1 MTVLTNPYT
10 RRQINRSNLSSFQHR
25 GACRIQD
32 NTAKG
37 EAMAP
42 PNVYTFNVQDSKIIR
57 LVREAP
63 PAHYLLEIE
72 SFASLKNSVSQA
84 YTTLFESTEF
94 EAASHKWVLV
104 IYPAGN
110 KDDDGVDHISL
121 YLKLID
127 KLDHWYFVVATV
139 KFFIYDYRRK
149 TYLIIQGLEEQRY
162 DVMEKQKGIA
172 RALPL
177 SDFMSSSN
185 GFINGDRCKL
195 GVEVL
200 VADAT
205 SRTAFCSTLKER
217 PNSIYTWPI
226 ENFSQIA
233 DKEHSDMKLEL
244 YPKGNARGYNKGISL
259 YLFLVDFTDLINGKK
274 LYVEHELR
282 VRNLQNQ
289 KDATSIARGWYTNTN
304 HNWGISN
311 LLSLSDLH
319 NSKKGFKIDD
329 KMIVEVKLNLMVLMK
344 DI

>member
-1 MTVLTNPYT
+1 
-10 RRQINRSNLSSFQHR
+10 
-25 GACRIQD
+25 
-32 NTAKG
+32 
-37 EAMAP
+37 MAP

-57 LVREAP
+57 TVRETP

-72 SFASLKNSVSQA
+72 SFASLKNLVPLA
-84 YTTLFESTEF
+84 PTTFFESTEF
-94 EAASHKWVLV
+94 EGASHKWVLV

-127 KLDHWYFVVATV
+127 KLDHGYSVMATI

-149 TYLIIQGLEEQRY
+149 TYLIIQGLGEQRY

-177 SDFMSSSN
+177 SDFLSSSN
-185 GFINGDRCKL
+185 GFINGGRCKL

-200 VADAT
+200 VVDAIA
-205 SRTAFCSTLKER
+205 RTACCSTLKER

-233 DKEHSDMKLEL
+233 DRVFSDEFTREGRKWKLQL
-244 YPKGNARGYNKGISL
+244 YPRGYGAGYNKAISL

-289 KDATSIARGWYTNTN
+289 KDATRMAGGWYINTG
-304 HNWGISN
+304 HNWGVAN

-329 KMIVEVKLNLMVLMK
+329 KVIVEVKLNLMVLMK

>member
-1 MTVLTNPYT
+1 
-10 RRQINRSNLSSFQHR
+10 
-25 GACRIQD
+25 
-32 NTAKG
+32 
-37 EAMAP
+37 MAP

-57 LVREAP
+57 TVREAP
-63 PAHYLLEIE
+63 PTHYLFEIE

-84 YTTLFESTEF
+84 PKTFFESTEF
-94 EAASHKWVLV
+94 EGASHKWVLV

-127 KLDHWYFVVATV
+127 KLDHGSSVVATI

-149 TYLIIQGLEEQRY
+149 TYLIIQGMGEQRY

-185 GFINGDRCKL
+185 GFINGYRCKL

-205 SRTAFCSTLKER
+205 ARTAFCSTLKER

-226 ENFSQIA
+226 ENFSEITDGQYSDEFTREGRTWKLQIHPEGHKA
-233 DKEHSDMKLEL
+233 
-244 YPKGNARGYNKGISL
+244 GYNKGISL
-259 YLFLVDFTDLINGKK
+259 YLCLVDFTDLNNGKK
-274 LYVEHELR
+274 LYVDQELR
-282 VRNLQNQ
+282 VRNLRNQ
-289 KDATSIARGWYTNTN
+289 KDVSRIARAWYTNSA

-311 LLSLSDLH
+311 LLSLSDL
-319 NSKKGFKIDD
+319 NSPEKGFKIDE
-329 KMIVEVKLNLMVLMK
+329 KVIVEVKLNLMMLMN